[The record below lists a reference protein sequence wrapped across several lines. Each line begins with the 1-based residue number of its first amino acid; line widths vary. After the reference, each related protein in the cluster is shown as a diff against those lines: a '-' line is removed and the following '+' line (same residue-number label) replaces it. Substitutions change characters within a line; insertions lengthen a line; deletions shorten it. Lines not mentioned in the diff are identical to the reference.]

1 MLAPLLFRATL
12 LFTAF
17 SSLVVAQGGFE
28 NPDGDLSD
36 LSQTFTIGSVVSVSW
51 YSGWNG
57 YGNDPGYADLFLTSF
72 ESDSYNEIIISTYK
86 QTSSKLNNFL
96 PSTANRS
103 TASGGSYNWRVSVPS
118 DVLEQERGR
127 FVFKWTRALSPPNYN
142 AADTGQTLSPS
153 RGFNIRAAG
162 VSSSIASSS
171 TLLASSFASGISS
184 VPTPT
189 SSSSPGN
196 NNNNNNNNGPT
207 PSNGSSTP
215 IGAIVGGVIGGVVA
229 LAIIAFLLWKLRKM
243 KKANANAA
251 AQHYPPNSNPTQ
263 QHYNG
268 AGNAHYDANHQQYT
282 YPPPMTQESKHAA
295 VNRSDYATPPQEL
308 PSSYAHPVEADG
320 YQMRH
325 GQ

>member
-1 MLAPLLFRATL
+1 MPTQNPPSMLAPLLFRATL

-72 ESDSYNEIIISTYK
+72 ESDSYNEIIIT
-86 QTSSKLNNFL
+86 
-96 PSTANRS
+96 NRS
-103 TASGGSYNWRVSVPS
+103 TASGGSYNWRVYVPS

-171 TLLASSFASGISS
+171 TLLAPSFTSGISS

-196 NNNNNNNNGPT
+196 NNNNTPT

-243 KKANANAA
+243 KKANAAAAA
-251 AQHYPPNSNPTQ
+251 AQHYPPNPNPN
-263 QHYNG
+263 QHYDG
-268 AGNAHYDANHQQYT
+268 AGNAHYDPNHQQQYT

-308 PSSYAHPVEADG
+308 PSSYAHPAEADG